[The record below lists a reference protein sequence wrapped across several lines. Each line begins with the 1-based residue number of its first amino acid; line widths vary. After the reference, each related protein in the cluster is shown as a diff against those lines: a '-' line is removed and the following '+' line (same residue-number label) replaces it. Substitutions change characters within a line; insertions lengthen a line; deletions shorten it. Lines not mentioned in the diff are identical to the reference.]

1 MMKCTVGVRVHP
13 IGHRFEFASIIL
25 QSVQKGK
32 KMNRTDVRT
41 LFDKTRDIC
50 LSIMNESV
58 LMHSVS
64 DGDACVTL
72 ITC

>member
-1 MMKCTVGVRVHP
+1 MHH
-13 IGHRFEFASIIL
+13 IGHRFEFVSIIL
-25 QSVQKGK
+25 QSMQIGK
-32 KMNRTDVRT
+32 KINQNDVGT

-58 LMHSVS
+58 LMYSVS
-64 DGDACVTL
+64 DCDACVTL